1 MTQLNFSNKTTF
13 YQLKGDL
20 QLSIAVVIILDEMA
34 FGPRVPTLSTHFE
47 ANLRE
52 AYRKEGKNDFI
63 TRDIA
68 YLVKN
73 GIVTILDWN
82 KLTDEHI
89 LIHLPTFWMEWQE
102 LLQYHSLHLTLET
115 MVLETH
121 DPRGFLST
129 LLSFFYS
136 GVGICGLE
144 GNRGRKVSLGLDSS
158 LGQSNSPGDYC
169 LISDPDGV
177 EELQTMKNGLRKRNK
192 HLEHI
197 FNFTRVYFNIAT
209 SFCNF

>member
-82 KLTDEHI
+82 KLTDDQKG
-89 LIHLPTFWMEWQE
+89 T
-102 LLQYHSLHLTLET
+102 YSHSLANILDG
-115 MVLETH
+115 MA
-121 DPRGFLST
+121 
-129 LLSFFYS
+129 
-136 GVGICGLE
+136 GIAP
-144 GNRGRKVSLGLDSS
+144 VSLFTSNPRDHGTRNSRSTWFSLYFTFFFLFWCWHLWFGGESWKESQFGIGL
-158 LGQSNSPGDYC
+158 
-169 LISDPDGV
+169 
-177 EELQTMKNGLRKRNK
+177 
-192 HLEHI
+192 
-197 FNFTRVYFNIAT
+197 
-209 SFCNF
+209 